1 MICLC
6 CFFYNCSK
14 YKVDGIGL
22 IFLGMYI
29 LGRGVGT
36 YAFHFMGH
44 FRSKLMDESLN
55 YM

>member
-1 MICLC
+1 M
-6 CFFYNCSK
+6 
-14 YKVDGIGL
+14 DGIGF

-29 LGRGVGT
+29 LGQGVGR

-44 FRSKLMDESLN
+44 FRSKDMEESLN